1 MRQEHKELLRELY
14 ETYQKALRLAAF
26 WKKVPECEVDD
37 IIQDT
42 FVAFMDNYGDRFPDW
57 NDAQIKGMLMKILYN
72 RCNDYFRNKQRHE
85 EISIDTVQVQEKRD
99 AGSSLIEKEE
109 LEMIRKVISD
119 MSPALREVAILH
131 MIEGRP
137 RSQVCKILNI
147 NDATCRMRISRI
159 RSRIQKLLKEQG

>member
-26 WKKVPECEVDD
+26 GKKVPECEVDD

-57 NDAQIKGMLMKILYN
+57 NDAQIKGMLMKIFYN

-85 EISIDTVQVQEKRD
+85 EISIDT
-99 AGSSLIEKEE
+99 GF
-109 LEMIRKVISD
+109 M
-119 MSPALREVAILH
+119 M
-131 MIEGRP
+131 
-137 RSQVCKILNI
+137 
-147 NDATCRMRISRI
+147 
-159 RSRIQKLLKEQG
+159 